1 MMLNMDHAKF
11 YMGDYIN
18 DVINITQK
26 IKRWKRLSMDE
37 RIKYVNDLISYYE
50 FDNADMMVGDIM
62 LERNQIVS
70 DANISRDSLIALAR
84 KGIIVVQ
91 KRRKREEM

>member
-1 MMLNMDHAKF
+1 
-11 YMGDYIN
+11 
-18 DVINITQK
+18 
-26 IKRWKRLSMDE
+26 MDE

-62 LERNQIVS
+62 LERNQIIS

>member
-1 MMLNMDHAKF
+1 
-11 YMGDYIN
+11 
-18 DVINITQK
+18 
-26 IKRWKRLSMDE
+26 MDE
-37 RIKYVNDLISYYE
+37 RIRYVNDLISYYE

-62 LERNQIVS
+62 LERNQIIS